1 MNENL
6 QGKSRVMKYLHLTRQ
21 IMENKQLA
29 RLLGALSFEERLRI
43 IGSLIA
49 SGDEGL
55 SQRELAEI
63 TGLTPSSVW
72 IHLDYM
78 MGTDMVLSRPTPA
91 GKIFTADLQLL
102 EELFSFMC
110 ENYGAGVRLV
120 NRAANKKARVTE

>member
-1 MNENL
+1 
-6 QGKSRVMKYLHLTRQ
+6 
-21 IMENKQLA
+21 MENRQLA

-55 SQRELAEI
+55 SQREL
-63 TGLTPSSVW
+63 
-72 IHLDYM
+72 
-78 MGTDMVLSRPTPA
+78 
-91 GKIFTADLQLL
+91 ADLQLL

>member
-1 MNENL
+1 M
-6 QGKSRVMKYLHLTRQ
+6 QGVHPAADSHLFEGQ
-21 IMENKQLA
+21 LMENRQLA

-63 TGLTPSSVW
+63 TGLTPTSVW

-120 NRAANKKARVTE
+120 NRAANKKARVAE